1 MSIFSNTQGF
11 SRIEVVCIAGI
22 SCFAVA
28 LLAVLGWSAL
38 SLMWQGN
45 DANALNTAQGVAN
58 ASSPSACLIAECPGA
73 ESAEHQKHLM
83 SDGSCAAYY
92 SKGENTLTANAPAPY
107 NEGDV
112 LDIDGKQR
120 HVERASCIIRVTRAP
135 DGSVSAA
142 WVPATSPDQPERP

>member
-1 MSIFSNTQGF
+1 MSILSNSQGF

-22 SCFAVA
+22 SCFAAA
-28 LLAVLGWSAL
+28 LLAALGWFAL

-73 ESAEHQKHLM
+73 ESAEHQKHLAA
-83 SDGSCAAYY
+83 DGSCAAYY
-92 SKGENTLTANAPAPY
+92 SKGENTLTADVPAPY

-112 LDIDGKQR
+112 LDMDGRQQ
-120 HVERASCIIRVTRAP
+120 HVDRASCIIRVTRAS
-135 DGSVSAA
+135 DGSVSAD
-142 WVPATSPDQPERP
+142 WVLATSLDQSERL